1 VQTTSSRFRCRQEAL
16 TAVGRWLPGG
26 SGSAPSGP
34 VLMPTGLLAEVAVI
48 LLKIYRDI
56 SKRSSRYQVLVAERS
71 FS

>member
-1 VQTTSSRFRCRQEAL
+1 
-16 TAVGRWLPGG
+16 
-26 SGSAPSGP
+26 
-34 VLMPTGLLAEVAVI
+34 LLAEVAVI